1 MAVKEFVGA
10 RRNSWTWGKIF
21 EAKQILLLPGSSE
34 ESMISKWGQE
44 LLQTRGQATLTEYL
58 DLCIL
63 IAVIPITCGAVFM
76 SVLWGMKHFYKDT
89 WESSRTVGIKRE
101 IYVGAKFEIL
111 TQLFCHNTQFL

>member
-1 MAVKEFVGA
+1 MRPRIASDQ
-10 RRNSWTWGKIF
+10 RPSH
-21 EAKQILLLPGSSE
+21 
-34 ESMISKWGQE
+34 
-44 LLQTRGQATLTEYL
+44 TEYL
-58 DLCIL
+58 DLCVYIL

-89 WESSRTVGIKRE
+89 LESSWKVGIKRE